1 MGLARIY
8 LADIQFRLHLNGP
21 GADTSAPYACVPS
34 ITPARDGQITPFV
47 VPVPFCID
55 IGESSFTTIW
65 PPLGRHASYFAVW
78 CARTAPAAAPPGAP
92 MIVPLVLD
100 RPPRMCP

>member
-21 GADTSAPYACVPS
+21 GADTSAPYARVPS

-47 VPVPFCID
+47 VPVPF
-55 IGESSFTTIW
+55 
-65 PPLGRHASYFAVW
+65 
-78 CARTAPAAAPPGAP
+78 
-92 MIVPLVLD
+92 
-100 RPPRMCP
+100 